1 MRFDYIVLFSTLA
14 MLTGC
19 GDHLQDAPP
28 QLSSGADCPAYAHPN
43 RHYADGAG
51 ALPELTYAAV
61 DKMTFCAKDIVSE
74 KVPITVSSITD
85 AQHVDKTSPFGNML
99 ADFARARLAE
109 NHMAVSEPRLRSDLL
124 MQADQGEMFLSRDPS
139 KLTMPH
145 PPYAAVLT
153 GTYGVGSENVF
164 VSLKLIRTDNAQVLS
179 AADFVVPRGGDVG
192 SLLGSRL

>member
-1 MRFDYIVLFSTLA
+1 

-19 GDHLQDAPP
+19 GDHMQDAPP
-28 QLSSGADCPAYAHPN
+28 QLASGADCPAYAHPA
-43 RHYADGAG
+43 RIYAAGSG

-61 DKMTFCAKDIVSE
+61 DRMAFCAKDIVSE
-74 KVPITVSSITD
+74 TVPITVSSITES
-85 AQHVDKTSPFGNML
+85 QYVDRTSPFGNMV

-109 NHMAVSEPRLRSDLL
+109 NHLTVSEPRLRSNLL
-124 MQADQGEMFLSRDPS
+124 MKANQGEMFLSRDPS

-179 AADFVVPRGGDVG
+179 AADFIVPRSGDVG
-192 SLLGSRL
+192 SLLKPSL

>member
-1 MRFDYIVLFSTLA
+1 MRIDYLAIFSTLA
-14 MLTGC
+14 ALAGC
-19 GDHLQDAPP
+19 GDQMQGAQP
-28 QLSSGADCPAYAHPN
+28 QFVSGTDCPAYARPT
-43 RHYADGAG
+43 RIYAAG
-51 ALPELTYAAV
+51 SAVLPELTYVAV
-61 DKMTFCAKDIVSE
+61 DKMTFCARDVVSE

-85 AQHVDKTSPFGNML
+85 SQHVDRTSPFGNMV

-124 MQADQGEMFLSRDPS
+124 MQADKGEMFLSRDPS

-153 GTYGVGSENVF
+153 GTYGVGSDNVF

-179 AADFVVPRGGDVG
+179 AADFVVPRSGDVG
-192 SLLGSRL
+192 SLLQSSL